1 MRLTSTSKST
11 LKSTLGAVRIQFQR
25 VEKGKPIAGEQST
38 SITVDECT
46 VHSAKQDVIDALEA
60 LLASEAPEAPEA
72 PEVDESAE

>member
-60 LLASEAPEAPEA
+60 LLASEAPEAPE
-72 PEVDESAE
+72 VDESAE